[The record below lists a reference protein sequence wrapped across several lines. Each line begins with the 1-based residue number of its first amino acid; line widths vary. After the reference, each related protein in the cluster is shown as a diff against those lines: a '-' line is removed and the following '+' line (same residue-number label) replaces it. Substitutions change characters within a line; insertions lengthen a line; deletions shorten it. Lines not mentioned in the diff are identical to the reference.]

1 MKKSALFGVAA
12 FILAAGGAGAVVQAQ
27 PIDVFNFDLNG
38 TSSSIPNAVGTTTY
52 DGIGAYT
59 ADSGTYWNPVDLSH
73 ATAAITAVGIQ
84 NSQGS
89 PSGGFTA
96 NGQSIAM
103 TLGNLNGSGSG
114 TQTTSSNV
122 GALLNDW
129 AVAGNPMSSAGE
141 FGFLNLPANTPYMLY
156 LYSIN
161 GSAGNNASTTFQ
173 IGATSMTATN
183 SSPSDG
189 SSFILGDN
197 YVVFTGNTGE
207 IGNTGQAAIQGV
219 FIGSNSNSMAYLD
232 GAQLVLGT
240 SSVTTPEPATLA
252 LFAVGGLA
260 LLVGARRRKNKA

>member
-1 MKKSALFGVAA
+1 MRKSALFGIAA
-12 FILAAGGAGAVVQAQ
+12 FIVAAGGVGSFVQAQ
-27 PIDVFNFDLNG
+27 VIDVFNFDLNG
-38 TSSSIPNAVGTTTY
+38 TSSSVPNAVGTTTY

-59 ADSGTYWNPVDLSH
+59 ADSGTYWNPVDLSKS
-73 ATAAITAVGIQ
+73 TAAIAAVGIQ

-89 PSGGFTA
+89 PSGAITF
-96 NGQSIAM
+96 NHQSIAM

-114 TQTTSSNV
+114 TQTASSNV

-129 AVAGNPMSSAGE
+129 ALAGNPSSSAGE
-141 FGFLNLPANTPYMLY
+141 FGFLNLPVNMYYALY

-173 IGATSMTATN
+173 IGSTSMTATN
-183 SSPSDG
+183 ASPSDG
-189 SSFILGDN
+189 SSFIRGDN
-197 YVVFTGNTGE
+197 YVIFSGNTGE

-219 FIGSNSNSMAYLD
+219 FIGTTDNSMAYLD

-240 SSVTTPEPATLA
+240 SSVPIPEPATLA

-260 LLVGARRRKNKA
+260 ILAGARRSKNRA